1 MRKYCTPHGA
11 LGRSGEAVAWATV
24 LGMQT
29 SSPLLRVVTT
39 LLLVG
44 ASSLLACDDEHAHG
58 GVEIVFAEPLDG
70 AVVAVDSEVSIEA
83 TVTAEEA
90 MHGWMVEVRNH
101 ADDTVLA
108 TFDAHDH
115 TAAYDIAEVWT
126 ADVASGT
133 EVDIEV
139 IVTVDHDGGLD
150 SHLITI
156 TVE

>member
-1 MRKYCTPHGA
+1 MN
-11 LGRSGEAVAWATV
+11 
-24 LGMQT
+24 T
-29 SSPLLRVVTT
+29 SPRLVQISTA
-39 LLLVG
+39 LLLV
-44 ASSLLACDDEHAHG
+44 ASASLMACGDEHAHG
-58 GVEIVFAEPLDG
+58 GAEIAFAAPLDG
-70 AVVAVDSEVSIEA
+70 AVVAVGAEVMIEA
-83 TVTAEEA
+83 TVTAEES

-139 IVTVDHDGGLD
+139 IVTVDHDGALETK
-150 SHLITI
+150 LVTI